1 MDLPRREPE
10 TRYLSP
16 VGDIRPLIEMG
27 VALQALATRHGIH
40 NVFDDNGYKE
50 LLLLTLFGLR
60 KLRREGDDAI
70 DALDRR
76 YEMKTVARI
85 SSDGVRK
92 NNLNVTT
99 EHTMTLANIERY
111 RRGFLWIVAVFDGP
125 RPEVV
130 YEITPAALEPF
141 LAKWEGILTGSD
153 GVPPR
158 DHINNPKI
166 PLKFIEAY
174 GLRVWPPHAE
184 DEPRHL
190 PMDEVEELVEE
201 GIEAAG
207 EPDNED

>member
-16 VGDIRPLIEMG
+16 VGDIRPLIKMG
-27 VALQALATRHGIH
+27 VALQAVATKHGIH

-70 DALDRR
+70 DAQDRR

-92 NNLNVTT
+92 SSLNVTT
-99 EHTMTLANIERY
+99 EHTMTLANIDRY
-111 RRGFLWIVAVFDGP
+111 RRGFMWIVAVFEGP

-141 LAKWEGILTGSD
+141 FAKWEAILTGSE
-153 GVPPR
+153 GAPAR
-158 DHINNPKI
+158 DHINNPKV
-166 PLKFIEAY
+166 PLKFIEAC
-174 GLRVWPPHAE
+174 GLRAWPPHPE
-184 DEPRHL
+184 DEPRQL
-190 PMDEVEELVEE
+190 PLAEVRELVEA
-201 GIEAAG
+201 GVEAAG
-207 EPDNED
+207 DEDEG